1 MNQSDKGSA
10 FDLIVTYKGCTAVV
24 VPDEQLPRP
33 VKPPRAKL
41 VYYMVNPA
49 IWEAKDIWPHRD
61 DTDGVRVLVC
71 DVLRDDGSTY
81 PCRTSTLVNVNVV
94 TGTYETLNSIYQL
107 KV

>member
-10 FDLIVTYKGCTAVV
+10 FDLVV
-24 VPDEQLPRP
+24 AEQLPRP
-33 VKPPRAKL
+33 VKPTRAKL

-49 IWEAKDIWPHRD
+49 VWEAKVIWPNRD
-61 DTDGVRVLVC
+61 DTDGVQVLIC

-81 PCRTSTLVNVNVV
+81 VCRTSKLVNVNVV